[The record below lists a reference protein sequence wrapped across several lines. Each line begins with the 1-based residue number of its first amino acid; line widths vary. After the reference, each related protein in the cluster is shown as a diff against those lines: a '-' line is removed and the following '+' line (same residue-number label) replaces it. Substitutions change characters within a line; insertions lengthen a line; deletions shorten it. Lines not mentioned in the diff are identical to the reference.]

1 MDPHYYA
8 GSQHNVG
15 HHGEKKVLH
24 QGEFAYLP
32 LKAPHDVARLAHR
45 QKQKSS
51 KAKTTPLRIA
61 PYFFTLR
68 ESPLPFRPKG
78 ERASSPGRSS
88 GSWILLLF
96 QPSHPIISDS
106 GPRNFVP
113 THSGGTAP
121 VLTGFPLQP
130 LSGAPGGIKLPKVY
144 DTSSTQVKQKIFT
157 SIGLL
162 HLITN

>member
-1 MDPHYYA
+1 MDPHHA

-51 KAKTTPLRIA
+51 KAETTPLRIA
-61 PYFFTLR
+61 PCFFTIR

-96 QPSHPIISDS
+96 QPSQPPEAVS

-121 VLTGFPLQP
+121 ELH
-130 LSGAPGGIKLPKVY
+130 GIPSLP
-144 DTSSTQVKQKIFT
+144 FL
-157 SIGLL
+157 G
-162 HLITN
+162 HLEL